1 MLDDRITGSLVSQ
14 SKVPKAIRS
23 KLEHYASLPLEL
35 MPMGITTWDAD
46 LKIDFLS
53 SNYLR
58 PASDF
63 VKQTTL
69 VGERI
74 TQIAQY
80 LLLFIGAFLL
90 LFVGYVYRFFLSPI
104 FSEMIRMHKQII
116 QAKEHEMHY
125 EKLRV
130 LGQISGGVAHEF
142 NNVLNIISGNAEM
155 ARLKSGPDAECA
167 RYVDK
172 ILDTYIRAATL
183 TDQLL
188 MYSRRRHLNE
198 ARVFL
203 PDFFEGLEKTGT
215 SLLDGDIALTMK
227 SDAEV
232 TVFVD
237 PVFFETSVLN
247 LVSNARDAILMGGGS
262 RVKIFSSADGVGN
275 VRIAV
280 VDDGPGIPENALSL
294 VREPFYSTKSRGRG
308 TGLGLAMVEG
318 FAAQAN
324 GRLEIS
330 SKPGRTE
337 AALVLPVA
345 EHSSHT
351 SMASHLEADETQGL
365 SGKRILIV
373 EDRIDEFGFLTEHL
387 RSVGCNVD
395 IAKTVAEAGAKQ
407 GELWDI
413 VLCDVDLGE
422 GSGLDVYR
430 SFQHK
435 NVPPP
440 FIFMTGNIPN
450 EAMRDSVVRTK
461 QRILMKPFRMMDMME
476 AIQKTIQSV
485 TPTK

>member
-1 MLDDRITGSLVSQ
+1 MLDERITGSLISQ
-14 SKVPKAIRS
+14 SKVPEAIREKVEQFS
-23 KLEHYASLPLEL
+23 ELPLEL

-58 PASDF
+58 PALDF
-63 VKQTTL
+63 VKQTTV

-80 LLLFIGAFLL
+80 LLLFIGVFLI
-90 LFVGYVYRFFLSPI
+90 LFVGYVYRFFLLPI
-104 FSEMIRMHKQII
+104 FSEMIRMHNQII

-155 ARLKSGPDAECA
+155 ARLKSEPGAECV

-172 ILDTYIRAATL
+172 ILDTSIRASTL

-198 ARVFL
+198 VRVFL
-203 PDFFEGLEKTGT
+203 PEFFIGLEKTVEPFLNDEI
-215 SLLDGDIALTMK
+215 SLIIK
-227 SDAEV
+227 PPAEV
-232 TVFVD
+232 TIFVD
-237 PVFFETSVLN
+237 PVFFETSVIN
-247 LVSNARDAILMGGGS
+247 LVTNAQDAILMANGS
-262 RVKIFSSADGVGN
+262 KIEISSNLDEAGA
-275 VRIAV
+275 VRISV
-280 VDDGPGIPENALSL
+280 IDDGPGIPEKALPL

-324 GRLEIS
+324 GRLEIV

-337 AALVLPVA
+337 AALVLPIA
-345 EHSSHT
+345 DQT
-351 SMASHLEADETQGL
+351 SGQVEGRLVDQKTHGL
-365 SGKRILIV
+365 SGTCILIV
-373 EDRIDEFGFLTEHL
+373 EDRIDEFEFLPDHL
-387 RSVGCNVD
+387 RSLGCTVEV
-395 IAKTVAEAGAKQ
+395 ARTVAEATGKQ
-407 GELWDI
+407 GEAWDA

-435 NVPPP
+435 NAPPP

-450 EAMRDSVVRTK
+450 DAMRDSVVRTK
-461 QRILMKPFRMMDMME
+461 QRILMKPFRMADLVD
-476 AIQKTIQSV
+476 AIQQTTQSMK
-485 TPTK
+485 PNS